1 MKILIPLLL
10 LSLGVNA
17 NETVDD
23 LLSTREWTSSDGKP
37 LKAELISADK
47 KIIEL
52 KRSSDRRVFK
62 IPLNKISEDDQKLL
76 KRVKNNLLK
85 STISLDRTYYPGYDT
100 SKQVQRAEQV
110 AVALSPSS
118 WELARRLGV
127 LVQLGQNLSGIANPY
142 RHGQAINLDS
152 IVLGADIGKI
162 GSSGGNSFLFKSGK
176 IYVRLIGAGL
186 SQKGQAIMQGKK
198 TIASV
203 GSPLNVSFPTGRSGV
218 RFVKFTK
225 EKIGLS
231 EAVVLTVT
239 VVS

>member
-1 MKILIPLLL
+1 MRIFIPLLL

-23 LLSTREWTSSDGKP
+23 LLTTREWTSSDGKP
-37 LKAELISADK
+37 LKAELISADE

-85 STISLDRTYYPGYDT
+85 STSSLDRTYYPSFDT
-100 SKQVQRAEQV
+100 SKQLQRAEQV

-127 LVQLGQNLSGIANPY
+127 LV
-142 RHGQAINLDS
+142 
-152 IVLGADIGKI
+152 
-162 GSSGGNSFLFKSGK
+162 
-176 IYVRLIGAGL
+176 
-186 SQKGQAIMQGKK
+186 
-198 TIASV
+198 
-203 GSPLNVSFPTGRSGV
+203 
-218 RFVKFTK
+218 
-225 EKIGLS
+225 
-231 EAVVLTVT
+231 
-239 VVS
+239 